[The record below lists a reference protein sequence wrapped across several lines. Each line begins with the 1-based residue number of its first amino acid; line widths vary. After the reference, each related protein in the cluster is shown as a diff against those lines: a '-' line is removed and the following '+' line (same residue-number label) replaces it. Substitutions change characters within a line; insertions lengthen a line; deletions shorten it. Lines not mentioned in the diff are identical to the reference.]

1 MGENNALRVPE
12 STRNQDI
19 FVDSTFGG
27 GLGD

>member
-1 MGENNALRVPE
+1 MGENNALRIPE

-19 FVDSTFGG
+19 VVDSTFGG